1 LADPVLLIL
10 LVLHIAVAATAF
22 AVTLVMGGGLR
33 RATAQG
39 RDVKLAL
46 AALTQRA
53 GNIAGLFGMLT
64 FVTGLVLIFYRGG
77 FKVVSP
83 AIHAGMGI
91 VIIMILLGAFY
102 LKPISARILAS
113 VDDASGW
120 SAALKRFNI
129 GHGIMQTLWL
139 ITLVLMFVKV

>member
-1 LADPVLLIL
+1 
-10 LVLHIAVAATAF
+10 
-22 AVTLVMGGGLR
+22 
-33 RATAQG
+33 
-39 RDVKLAL
+39 
-46 AALTQRA
+46 
-53 GNIAGLFGMLT
+53 
-64 FVTGLVLIFYRGG
+64 
-77 FKVVSP
+77 
-83 AIHAGMGI
+83 MGI